1 MTLIFGCII
10 SLVPVCL
17 RGVGS
22 VCGTTSLS
30 GNTGWLISH
39 WAASLWLCFTG
50 RTSFWLIPSSCF
62 LTKIINEIHVHLGHE
77 NRTEKGIH
85 LILIA
90 CSVTCFLNSAC
101 QLFLCDEV
109 WLWHVFYDFYK
120 CLSEFLHLFLLLLIR
135 FFMLQWCIKL
145 QHCLSCNMPNRVR
158 NINYIMFIHSG
169 WSTWKR
175 TCNANSESDSFHTN
189 YSTFSK
195 QVHQSKTHIYI
206 CFTHGS
212 VSEIKVWSGMTSGSL
227 PLL

>member
-10 SLVPVCL
+10 SLVPVRL
-17 RGVGS
+17 RGVGL

-50 RTSFWLIPSSCF
+50 RTSFWLIQTSSF
-62 LTKIINEIHVHLGHE
+62 LTEIINEIHVHLGHE
-77 NRTEKGIH
+77 NRTEEGIH

-90 CSVTCFLNSAC
+90 CSVTCFLNSVW

-135 FFMLQWCIKL
+135 FFMWQWYIKL
-145 QHCLSCNMPNRVR
+145 QHCLSCNMPNRVH
-158 NINYIMFIHSG
+158 NIN
-169 WSTWKR
+169 
-175 TCNANSESDSFHTN
+175 
-189 YSTFSK
+189 
-195 QVHQSKTHIYI
+195 
-206 CFTHGS
+206 
-212 VSEIKVWSGMTSGSL
+212 
-227 PLL
+227 